1 MDKDKR
7 IAEELKR
14 LEALFTNLDEN
25 QKETA
30 SGLIRSAAFM
40 AVSLEDLE
48 EIINTNGYLDQYENG
63 ANQSGVKISAAVQT
77 YNSMVGRYT
86 AIINKLLKIVPAAR
100 KPAPTLTAPQKRKS
114 WVPCEQ
120 SYEEYLAELEAS
132 KDE

>member
-7 IAEELKR
+7 IAKELER
-14 LEALFTNLDEN
+14 LEALFINLDEN
-25 QKETA
+25 HKETA
-30 SGLIRSAAFM
+30 SGLIRSAAFI

-48 EIINTNGYLDQYENG
+48 EIINTNGYLDEYENG

-86 AIINKLLKIVPAAR
+86 TIIKNLLKIVPTKKEPIKAYTE
-100 KPAPTLTAPQKRKS
+100 PAKIKS

-120 SYEEYLAELEAS
+120 TYEEYLAELEAS